1 MKFWFQVNKKYIV
14 ISLFVLQLCV
24 IIFLVIGKVG
34 RKEVE
39 KDMVLD
45 DWLISEHSSELL
57 HSSSNAESEN
67 ASWVVDIKGQVISP
81 GVYEVDA
88 GMRINDVIQ
97 LAGGITQ
104 EADTSQLNFA
114 QALEDQMMIYVPEK
128 GELNESIPIVQSPQ
142 KSEAEHLI
150 NLNTADLT
158 KLQELNGIGE
168 KKAQAIIQYRTDN
181 GSFQSIESLMEVSG
195 IGQKTFDAI
204 KDTITVSN

>member
-1 MKFWFQVNKKYIV
+1 
-14 ISLFVLQLCV
+14 
-24 IIFLVIGKVG
+24 
-34 RKEVE
+34 
-39 KDMVLD
+39 MVLD

-97 LAGGITQ
+97 LAGGIKQ